1 MYTGKDSVKLS
12 LIEFS
17 YALRRFRWQIVGW
30 GLGIAALGLI
40 IVSFYSAFL
49 EQQEQFLSM
58 VESYPPELL
67 AFFGGDPGALATTKG
82 YLGMYGF
89 SMLPVIVGIFAVLAG
104 SGLVACD
111 EEGGQLDLIL
121 AHPPSRTAFFFG
133 RILALL
139 AAALMIIFIG
149 WIGFSILLGGSAL
162 ELSWLE
168 MALPFIPL
176 AAQALIY
183 SMLGLLLSQ
192 VLPSRKLAAV
202 GAALVMVASYFL
214 SSMSTLNESLE
225 GAAKLLPY
233 AYFQGSDA
241 LDGLNWGWLFGLL
254 AASLLL
260 ALAAWWRFSR
270 RDIRVAGEGRLM
282 PDWIRAA

>member
-1 MYTGKDSVKLS
+1 MVNGKDSVKLC
-12 LIEFS
+12 LVEFS
-17 YALRRFRWQIVGW
+17 YSFRRFRWQILGW

-40 IVSFYSAFL
+40 IVSFYGAFL

-58 VESYPPELL
+58 VESYPAELM
-67 AFFGGDPGALATTKG
+67 AFFGGDPASLATTRG